1 MFIGRETELDFFE
14 KRYAEEKGQL
24 IVLYGRR
31 RVGKTETLREFCKIS
46 PMSFFP
52 VRRLQTRYS
61 SQNFQS
67 RYYGKIFRPDNI
79 FQNLQI
85 GKKPF
90 VRYLT
95 CLMAT
100 EKN

>member
-1 MFIGRETELDFFE
+1 E
-14 KRYAEEKGQL
+14 KRNLIFSKSDMPKKKGSSL
-24 IVLYGRR
+24 FFMADGVS
-31 RVGKTETLREFCKIS
+31 GKQKHSGSSAKIS

>member
-31 RVGKTETLREFCKIS
+31 RSGKQKHSGSSAKIS

-85 GKKPF
+85 GKKPSCD
-90 VRYLT
+90 T
-95 CLMAT
+95 
-100 EKN
+100 